1 MGRLMTG
8 IRRRR
13 LAAAAAGVAALT
25 ASVVIA
31 TGLAASGTDIITTA
45 AGTGVAGFSGDT
57 GQATAAQLNAP
68 FGVEADSAG
77 NLYIADLGNH
87 RIRKVDTAGVITT
100 FAGTGVAGF
109 SGDTGQATA
118 AQLNAPYD
126 VAVDGAGNVYIAD
139 INNHRIR
146 KVDTAGVITTFAGT
160 GVAGFSGDT
169 GQATAAQLNGPSGVA
184 VDGAGN
190 VYIADLNNHRIRKVD
205 TAGVI
210 TTFAGTGTAGFTGD
224 TGQATAA
231 RINTAFGVAVD
242 SAGNVYIADT
252 GNQRVRKVDT
262 AGVITTIAGTG
273 VAGFSGDTGQATA
286 AQLNNPIGVAV
297 DGAGNVYI
305 ADYTN
310 HRIRKVDTAGVITTI
325 AGTGV
330 GGFSGDTG
338 QASLAQLRNPFGVDT
353 TSTGTLYIGDSANNR
368 VRKITNTPPTASFTA
383 NPTSGAAPL
392 NVSFDASGSSDPGG
406 SIASYAWTFG
416 DGQSGS
422 GATTSHTYT
431 SGGSFTA
438 TLTVTDNG
446 GATASTTQA
455 ITVTGGGGG
464 GGCTITGTPGA
475 NVLNGTPGADIICG
489 LGGADVINGRGGADI
504 LRGGAGP
511 DVING
516 GNGPDIM
523 QGGTGPDSL
532 RGGRGVDV
540 ANGGPGADSCI
551 AETRTSC

>member
-13 LAAAAAGVAALT
+13 FAAAVAGVAALAT
-25 ASVVIA
+25 SVVIA
-31 TGLAASGTDIITTA
+31 TGRAASGTDIITTA

-57 GQATAAQLNAP
+57 GQATAAQLNLP
-68 FGVEADSAG
+68 LGVVTDSAG
-77 NLYIADLGNH
+77 NLFIADAVNN
-87 RIRKVDTAGVITT
+87 RVRKVDTAGVITT

-118 AQLNAPYD
+118 AQLSSP
-126 VAVDGAGNVYIAD
+126 V
-139 INNHRIR
+139 
-146 KVDTAGVITTFAGT
+146 
-160 GVAGFSGDT
+160 
-169 GQATAAQLNGPSGVA
+169 GVA

-190 VYIADLNNHRIRKVD
+190 VYIADLNNNRIRKVD

-231 RINTAFGVAVD
+231 RINTAYGVAVD

-252 GNQRVRKVDT
+252 GNNRVRKVDTAGVIDTIAGTGVAGFSGDTGQATAAQLNIPTGVAADGAGNVYIADYLNQRIRKVNT

-273 VAGFSGDTGQATA
+273 VAGFSGDTGQA
-286 AQLNNPIGVAV
+286 
-297 DGAGNVYI
+297 
-305 ADYTN
+305 
-310 HRIRKVDTAGVITTI
+310 
-325 AGTGV
+325 
-330 GGFSGDTG
+330 
-338 QASLAQLRNPFGVDT
+338 SLAQLNFPFGVHA
-353 TSTGTLYIGDSANNR
+353 TSTGTLYIGDSNNNR
-368 VRKITNTPPTASFTA
+368 VRKITNNPPTASFTA

-392 NVSFDASGSSDPGG
+392 TVNFDASASTDPGG
-406 SIASYAWTFG
+406 SIASYACTFG

-422 GATTSHTYT
+422 GATTNHIYT
-431 SGGSFTA
+431 TGGSFTV

-446 GATASTTQA
+446 GATASTTQT

-475 NVLNGTPGADIICG
+475 NVLNGTPGPDVICG

-504 LRGGAGP
+504 LRGGNGP

-523 QGGTGPDSL
+523 QGGRGPDSL